1 MKLYIHSENYGLE
14 SVSETVMD
22 CFDANTALMLKNDAK
37 LNNIWFWFDS
47 DGARTGFIK
56 STFSDPFNVQDR
68 WSDND
73 YVVWLYRFYPPILA
87 WFWL

>member
-37 LNNIWFWFDS
+37 LNNIWFWYDIGPKEWA
-47 DGARTGFIK
+47 DPI
-56 STFSDPFNVQDR
+56 FSNIYDVHGIWENN
-68 WSDND
+68 S
-73 YVVWLYRFYPPILA
+73 YVSWLYRVYYYIRP
-87 WFWL
+87 WFKD